1 MKQRLADVQSGHVV
15 VSGID
20 DGRGIHAHLAGMR
33 IASGMKLDVIRND
46 GTKGP
51 IVVRVNNTR
60 IALGRK
66 MANKILVEK
75 IDDEP
80 TR

>member
-1 MKQRLADVQSGHVV
+1 MKKRLADVQSGHVV

-20 DGRGIHAHLAGMR
+20 GGHGIHSHLAGMR
-33 IASGMKLDVIRND
+33 IASGMTLDVLRND

-51 IVVRVNNTR
+51 IVVRVHNTR

-66 MANKILVEK
+66 MANRILVVE
-75 IDDEP
+75 EGL
-80 TR
+80 